1 MITKLLKASDKDKI
15 LKIARKEK
23 HVIFRGTKISMTADS
38 CHWTEWNGIIKMMK
52 DKNGKPRFLN
62 SIKTSFFE
70 TIRWNT
76 FLDTQNLKAFHTNRP
91 MLTEMLND

>member
-38 CHWTEWNGIIKMMK
+38 CH
-52 DKNGKPRFLN
+52 
-62 SIKTSFFE
+62 FE
-70 TIRWNT
+70 QSEAVSLR
-76 FLDTQNLKAFHTNRP
+76 
-91 MLTEMLND
+91 